1 MPDPATPMAG
11 GQPPAISAFLDHLDQ
26 ALASSSF
33 IRLVLSH
40 PTATAQPLLR
50 IQGRLI
56 QLRDQP
62 ALSLCLQEP
71 RRTTTRNL
79 TPDEVRPWLSSELGL
94 RFASALLETTA
105 RDWQLSAPANR
116 TPRLVPHPP
125 RSKTPP
131 PRTHDHPRQGP
142 FDASAQDWLQALGLV
157 DNQGR
162 PFPKR
167 SDKHRQIL
175 RYAEIL
181 GHLLNDAGFTPDP
194 NTPLRLI
201 DMGCGRG
208 YLTFAA
214 WQCLR
219 RQTNAHA
226 EIVGLEA
233 RPDLV
238 AQSQSVVD
246 ALRLQGIRF
255 LQGSI
260 AETDPGPI
268 DVLIALHACNTATD
282 DALCRGV
289 AAGARLLLVAPCCH
303 QELRPR
309 LQHPDLLAPLL
320 AHGILKERFSEWLT
334 DGLRTLALEAAG
346 YRTKLIEF
354 VASEHTPKNL
364 LLAAFRPARPTPST
378 DRRLARDRFNALRA
392 HFGLHGLAIEA
403 ILPPADAPSLPPP

>member
-1 MPDPATPMAG
+1 MAG
-11 GQPPAISAFLDHLDQ
+11 GHPPAIAAFLDHVGQ

-33 IRLVLSH
+33 IRLVLSN
-40 PTATAQPLLR
+40 PTSAAQPLLR

-56 QLRDQP
+56 QLREHP
-62 ALSLCLQEP
+62 ALSLSLQEP

-94 RFASALLETTA
+94 RFASALLETTS

-116 TPRLVPHPP
+116 TPRLVPHSP

-131 PRTHDHPRQGP
+131 PRSHDRPTQGP

-167 SDKHRQIL
+167 ADKHRQIL

-181 GHLLNDAGFTPDP
+181 GHLLNDAGITPGAD
-194 NTPLRLI
+194 TPLRLV

-214 WQCLR
+214 WQCLH

-334 DGLRTLALEAAG
+334 DGLRSLALEAAG

-364 LLAAFRPARPTPST
+364 LLAAFRPERPIPPTEC
-378 DRRLARDRFNALRA
+378 RLARDRFDALCA
-392 HFGLHGLAIEA
+392 HFGLQGLAIEA
-403 ILPPADAPSLPPP
+403 ILPPTPAASPLPPP